1 MPADGTPLT
10 TSSAVPWPPTP
21 TWIVLTLM
29 VGVPPADGAAEA
41 CDVSNRQTPMMN
53 STAAMIAGGVLQKDR
68 VLVFAMATSAANYTS
83 DNVKH

>member
-41 CDVSNRQTPMMN
+41 CDVSNRQTPMIIN
-53 STAAMIAGGVLQKDR
+53 STAMIAGGVRQRDSF
-68 VLVFAMATSAANYTS
+68 LVSTIATSAANYTS
-83 DNVKH
+83 DNAEY